1 MSLYLASDSEGER
14 ETPEST
20 FYVASRLVPDGQEV
34 VSVPPD
40 TPVSDALALMKEHDF
55 SQLPVLVEG
64 EVIGVFSY
72 RFFAQQVVEL
82 PKQENPL
89 EMGVE
94 DLLEPP
100 RFARARSPLKE
111 VLDILGHDG
120 CVLIGDDHN
129 LLAVVTGDDAL
140 SFLWGAAEPIL
151 LLQGIELAVRDLMR
165 TACDSESALG
175 ECIARGM
182 QSSNR
187 LDKGEL
193 LKLEELSFGE
203 TINVLSNGDNYDTYF
218 NRTFGQSRRFTR
230 SKLEHVKNIRNQ
242 VVHFRS
248 ETTIEQIETLV
259 TTQNWLHQKRATAR
273 HKR

>member
-20 FYVASRLVPDGQEV
+20 SFIASRLVPDGQEV

-40 TPVSDALALMKEHDF
+40 TPVFDALALMKERDF

-72 RFFAQQVVEL
+72 RSFAQHVVEL

-89 EMGVE
+89 EMAVE

-100 RFARARSPLKE
+100 RFARARSPLKR
-111 VLDILGHDG
+111 VLNILAHDG
-120 CVLIGDDHN
+120 FVFIGEEDN

-165 TACDSESALG
+165 TACDSESILG

-182 QSSNR
+182 QSSDR
-187 LDKGEL
+187 RDKGEL
-193 LKLEELSFGE
+193 PKLEELPFGE
-203 TINVLSNGDNYDTYF
+203 TINVLSNGTNYDTYF
-218 NRTFGQSRRFTR
+218 NRTFGKSRHIAR
-230 SKLEHVKNIRNQ
+230 SKLEQVKDIRNQ
-242 VVHFRS
+242 VFHFRS
-248 ETTIEQIETLV
+248 EITIEQIETLAN
-259 TTQNWLHQKRATAR
+259 TQNWLHQKRATAR
-273 HKR
+273 HKQ